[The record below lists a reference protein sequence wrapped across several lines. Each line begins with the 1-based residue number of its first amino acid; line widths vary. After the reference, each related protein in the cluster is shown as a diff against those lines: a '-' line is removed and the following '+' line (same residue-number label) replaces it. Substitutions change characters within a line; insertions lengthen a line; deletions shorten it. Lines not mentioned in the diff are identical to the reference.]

1 MDSSTAAIIERD
13 ISMCIIFNNISKSFD
28 NTKVFQDFNL
38 VIKGNQ
44 TTCIL
49 GASGIGKT
57 TLLNLLL
64 GIEKV
69 DCGSIDGLD
78 CKNIVAV
85 FQENRL
91 VENLTSIKNVQ
102 LVCKKN
108 FSKVELMDDFKK
120 VGLQGVEDKL
130 VSELSGGMKRRVA
143 IIRAVFVDSD
153 IVVMDEPFKGLDV
166 ELKSKIIEYVREKT
180 LGKTVIIV
188 THSLDEVEELKAN
201 KIELNFTK
209 NNHSVIINE
218 Y

>member
-1 MDSSTAAIIERD
+1 
-13 ISMCIIFNNISKSFD
+13 MCIIFNSISKSFG

-38 VIKGNQ
+38 AIKGNQ

-69 DCGSIDGLD
+69 DCGSIDGLAG
-78 CKNIVAV
+78 KNIVAV

-120 VGLQGVEDKL
+120 DMKDVYTTT
-130 VSELSGGMKRRVA
+130 LSKET
-143 IIRAVFVDSD
+143 IDESPRAYRS
-153 IVVMDEPFKGLDV
+153 
-166 ELKSKIIEYVREKT
+166 
-180 LGKTVIIV
+180 
-188 THSLDEVEELKAN
+188 
-201 KIELNFTK
+201 
-209 NNHSVIINE
+209 INE
-218 Y
+218 IAEQIKDTVKIKFIIKPIYNYKG

>member
-1 MDSSTAAIIERD
+1 
-13 ISMCIIFNNISKSFD
+13 MCIIFNSISKSFG

-38 VIKGNQ
+38 AIKGNQ

-69 DCGSIDGLD
+69 DCGSIDGLAG
-78 CKNIVAV
+78 KNIVAV

-166 ELKSKIIEYVREKT
+166 ELKSKVIEYVKEKT
-180 LGKTVIIV
+180 LDKTVIIV

-201 KIELNFTK
+201 KTELNFTK